1 MRRKGLAVSIC
12 SLIWG
17 ATLLATAQEPDQL
30 IAFASRQD
38 NHKSDIFT
46 IQLNGENR
54 TNLTNHPADDIDPDW
69 SPDGTQ
75 IAFSSNRDGDYD
87 IWVMDADG
95 SNLIKVIDTEENE
108 FEPNW
113 SPDGTCILCMEV
125 DGNRLDKRFDKDIC
139 LISLEDSSIAILT
152 DELASNYDGAWSPDG
167 KQIVFVSIYDA
178 AGPSIELYTMRL
190 EDPHGLKRLT
200 NNQVYETN
208 PHWISENGIMFSSYG
223 GIYEMS
229 LDTLERQLVLDP
241 LHIHLDVAV
250 ENGVLQL
257 VFDGLDGLWY
267 FNPQSG
273 VYFNVDNTHAFDDSL
288 SLRPSMQIS
297 TEE

>member
-17 ATLLATAQEPDQL
+17 ATLLATAQVPDQL

-38 NHKSDIFT
+38 NHKSDIIT

-54 TNLTNHPADDIDPDW
+54 TNLTNHPADDVDPDW

-95 SNLIKVIDTEENE
+95 SNLVKVTDTEENE
-108 FEPNW
+108 FEPKW
-113 SPDGTCILCMEV
+113 SPEGTSILCMEV

-152 DELASNYDGAWSPDG
+152 DELASNYNGAWSPDG
-167 KQIVFVSIYDA
+167 NRS
-178 AGPSIELYTMRL
+178 
-190 EDPHGLKRLT
+190 
-200 NNQVYETN
+200 
-208 PHWISENGIMFSSYG
+208 
-223 GIYEMS
+223 
-229 LDTLERQLVLDP
+229 
-241 LHIHLDVAV
+241 
-250 ENGVLQL
+250 
-257 VFDGLDGLWY
+257 
-267 FNPQSG
+267 
-273 VYFNVDNTHAFDDSL
+273 SL
-288 SLRPSMQIS
+288 SQSMMLPVQVLSFIQ
-297 TEE
+297 